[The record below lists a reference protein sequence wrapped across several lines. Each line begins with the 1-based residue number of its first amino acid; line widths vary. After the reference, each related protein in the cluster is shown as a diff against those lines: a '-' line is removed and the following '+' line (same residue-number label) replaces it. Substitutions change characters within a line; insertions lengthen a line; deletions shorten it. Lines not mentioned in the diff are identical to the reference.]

1 MKCAIMQ
8 PTYLPWAGYFNLISQ
23 VDTFVF
29 LDDAQYQKNSWHN
42 RNRILLNKSVH
53 WITVPV
59 KKSSLNQTILTSSID
74 NTQSWRKKH
83 IKKLQQTYAK
93 SPFSGNVME
102 ICQKLESAKV
112 NNLAELN
119 IEMIC
124 WVMSKLDIDTKIM
137 LASGMEITMRRT
149 NTIIEILK
157 ILKADTY
164 ISPLGSTDYLKE
176 DDFIKKTTVELFFH
190 DYASEPYHQYKADI
204 FTSHLS
210 IVDVVA
216 NLGWCGA
223 KQYVG

>member
-1 MKCAIMQ
+1 
-8 PTYLPWAGYFNLISQ
+8 
-23 VDTFVF
+23 
-29 LDDAQYQKNSWHN
+29 
-42 RNRILLNKSVH
+42 
-53 WITVPV
+53 
-59 KKSSLNQTILTSSID
+59 
-74 NTQSWRKKH
+74 
-83 IKKLQQTYAK
+83 
-93 SPFSGNVME
+93 
-102 ICQKLESAKV
+102 
-112 NNLAELN
+112 
-119 IEMIC
+119 
-124 WVMSKLDIDTKIM
+124 MSKLEIDTKIM